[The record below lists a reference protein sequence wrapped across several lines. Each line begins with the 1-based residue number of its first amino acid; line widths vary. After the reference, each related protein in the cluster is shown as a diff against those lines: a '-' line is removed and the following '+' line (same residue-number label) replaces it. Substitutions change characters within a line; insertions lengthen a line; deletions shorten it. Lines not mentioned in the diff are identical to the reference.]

1 MSAFPDLHFTI
12 EELVTEGYIVVGRLT
27 VSPSPFVEGTRPVV
41 PLIEVRGS
49 SNLVG
54 IFPMLNGRIS
64 ENVLLAGV
72 QTTISLQID
81 KRF

>member
-12 EELVTEGYIVVGRLT
+12 EGLVTEGDIVVGCLT
-27 VSPSPFVEGTRPVV
+27 VSSSPSVEGTQPVV

-64 ENVLLAGV
+64 ENV
-72 QTTISLQID
+72 
-81 KRF
+81 